1 MPRSWTRNGHKVFRR
16 SGRSGLILDCVIAR
30 GNPADAAMFP
40 TLLDRQA
47 AVFQRPPRQLAADGG
62 FASRENLRLA
72 KDQGVK
78 DVMFSQR
85 RGLGG
90 LDMAKSLW
98 VYQKLRGRG
107 ETPKTR

>member
-40 TLLDRQA
+40 TLLDRQTA
-47 AVFQRPPRQLAADGG
+47 IFQRPLRQLAADGG

-72 KDQGVK
+72 KGRGVK
-78 DVMFSQR
+78 DMAFAKR
-85 RGLGG
+85 RGLGV
-90 LDMAKSLW
+90 LDMVKSL
-98 VYQKLRGRG
+98 
-107 ETPKTR
+107 